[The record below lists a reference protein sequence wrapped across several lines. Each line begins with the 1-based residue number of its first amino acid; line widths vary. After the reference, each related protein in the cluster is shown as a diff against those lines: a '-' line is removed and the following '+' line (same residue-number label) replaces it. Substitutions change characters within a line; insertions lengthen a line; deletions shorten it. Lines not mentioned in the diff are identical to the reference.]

1 MTANDLSEP
10 RQTVAELQGLN
21 NLLDTI
27 LETAPIGIC
36 FVDRD
41 LRFVRIN
48 ERLAEINGI
57 PAEAHLGRPVS
68 EVVPT
73 LAETLQEVTRRILAT
88 GEAVLNHEFSG
99 ETTAAPGVTRFWCEH
114 WYPVRDR
121 TGEIIGFGG
130 IVEDITER
138 KLAEEALQ
146 ASENRVHQVID
157 SMFTFVGMIAP
168 DGTLT
173 EANHASLAAAGLSR
187 NDVIGKPF
195 WDCYWW
201 NYDLA
206 VQKRLRAGFDRA
218 VRGEVV
224 RYEESI
230 RVADDQRAVLDFML
244 KPVFDG
250 KRLLFVIPSAE
261 DITWRKQAEAERK
274 LREAD
279 RASEGERLTRFFKQA
294 PSFMAMLDGP
304 DHVFQRANDA
314 YLRLV
319 GGRNV
324 VGQPVR
330 DLFPDVEGQGF
341 FELLDQ
347 VYASGEAFVGRDV
360 PIAFQNDGSGVA
372 EQRFLDFV
380 YQPVVGLDGQVSG
393 IFVDGHDVTE
403 HRRDQAALQ
412 ERLNEIEALYAN
424 TPVGLALFDRDLQ
437 FVRVN
442 KALAEIN
449 GIPQSDHIGRS
460 IWDILPTLRDALEP
474 RLLEVLQTGE
484 VTEFEVSGE
493 IPGKPGVIKAW
504 SAKYYPLTQPNGVI
518 VGLGSIVDDI
528 TERRRAEVAMRA
540 SEARFRGTFENA
552 AVGVAHVALDGGWL
566 SVNEKLCSI
575 VGYSREELLTMTF
588 QDITHPDDLDA
599 DLAQQSQVLSGEVS
613 TYAMDKRYIRKDGSE
628 IWIALTVSLQRLET
642 GEPDHFISVIVDISA
657 QKDAE
662 THREFLMHELAHRAK
677 NQLAV
682 VQGVASQTARSA
694 GSLDEFRELFSHRLQ
709 GMAISADLL
718 VAQQWDGTPLEDL
731 VRRQLEPFG
740 TAGGRLV
747 CQGPSVF
754 LGSNATESI
763 GLAVHELAT
772 NCVKYGAWSVPT
784 GVVRVSWTLDSDGA
798 QPPRLQVD
806 WTERGGPAVT
816 PPTREGFGRRVIE
829 RMVAQKLGGTVNSVF
844 DVEGLSWTL
853 TVPATQLTALPRGG
867 AVSHFGRLN

>member
-1 MTANDLSEP
+1 MAANDIFE
-10 RQTVAELQGLN
+10 RKQAVAELQRVN
-21 NLLDTI
+21 KFLDTI
-27 LETAPIGIC
+27 LEAAPVGFC

-41 LRFVRIN
+41 LCYVRIN
-48 ERLAEINGI
+48 ERLAQINGI
-57 PAEAHLGRPVS
+57 PADAHLGRPVS
-68 EVVPT
+68 EVVPA
-73 LAETLQEVTRRILAT
+73 LAETLREVTGRILAT
-88 GEAVLNHEFSG
+88 GEAVLNYEFSG
-99 ETTAAPGVTRFWCEH
+99 ETPAAPGVTRFWCEH
-114 WYPVRDR
+114 WYPVRDV

-138 KLAEEALQ
+138 RLAEEALR
-146 ASENRVHQVID
+146 ASEERVHQVID

-187 NDVIGKPF
+187 SDVIGKPF

-201 NYDLA
+201 NYDPA
-206 VQKRLRAGFDRA
+206 VRKRLRAGFDRA

-224 RYEESI
+224 RYEETI
-230 RVADDQRAVLDFML
+230 RVADDQRAVLDFVL

-250 KRLLFVIPSAE
+250 DRLLFVIPSAE
-261 DITWRKQAEAERK
+261 NITWRKQAEAERK

-279 RASEGERLTRFFKQA
+279 RASEGERLTRFFEQA

-319 GGRNV
+319 GRQNV
-324 VGQPVR
+324 VGRPVR
-330 DLFPDVEGQGF
+330 DSFPDVSGQGF

-347 VYASGEAFVGRDV
+347 VYASGKAFVGRNMS
-360 PIAFQNDGSGVA
+360 IAFQKDGGGVA

-380 YQPVVGLDGQVSG
+380 YQPIFGSDGKVSG

-403 HRRDQAALQ
+403 HRRNEVALQ
-412 ERLNEIEALYAN
+412 EGLNEIEALYAN
-424 TPVGLALFDRDLQ
+424 TPVGLALLDRDLRY
-437 FVRVN
+437 VRVN
-442 KALAEIN
+442 NAHARIN
-449 GIPQSDHIGRS
+449 GVAQSDHIGRFF
-460 IWDILPTLRDALEP
+460 WEILPTLRDSLEP
-474 RLLEVLQTGE
+474 KLLQVLQTGE
-484 VTEFEVSGE
+484 IIEFEAMGE
-493 IPGKPGVIKAW
+493 TPAEPGITRVWK
-504 SAKYYPLTQPNGVI
+504 AKYYPLTHAD
-518 VGLGSIVDDI
+518 GSIVAVGVAVEDV
-528 TERRRAEVAMRA
+528 TERRRAEAAMRA

-566 SVNEKLCSI
+566 RVNEKLCSI

-599 DLAQQSQVLSGEVS
+599 DLAQQGQVLSGEVS

-662 THREFLMHELAHRAK
+662 AHREFLMRELAHRAK

-694 GSLDEFRELFSHRLQ
+694 GSLDEFRELFGNRLQ

-731 VRRQLEPFG
+731 VRRHLEPFG

-747 CQGPSVF
+747 CEGPDVF

-763 GLAVHELAT
+763 GLAFHELAT

-798 QPPRLQVD
+798 QPPQLQVD

-844 DVEGLSWTL
+844 SVEGLSWTL
-853 TVPATQLTALPRGG
+853 KVPATQFMALPREGG
-867 AVSHFGRLN
+867 SQPF